1 MLQAV
6 VMAGGR
12 GQRLQ
17 PLTLGR
23 PKPLVPLFGRPL
35 LGYLV
40 QHLRERGVDEVFVTA
55 GHLGEQIA
63 AYVGSL
69 PAEFR
74 VRCRIES
81 CPRGTAGAVADL
93 LPQLRSPFLVVSGDA
108 VLDLDVAGLC
118 AAHERGGN
126 VATIC
131 LAPPSERLRFG
142 TVALTGAR
150 VQGFVEKP
158 PLAEIVPGMS
168 INTGCYLVDRTALEA
183 IAGRGAGRAVD
194 FALDVFPDLLGR
206 GAPVGAAAAARY
218 WRDIGTLEAYREA
231 HFDGLAGRLPWTL
244 PEPEIEGNVEIG
256 SGARVEGAVHI
267 GRGARLGAGTRVI
280 GPAVVGAGCQV
291 GRGAQVTRSVLL
303 EGCRVGARAV
313 VTDSV
318 VDAGAWVAPG
328 AHAVGAGLA
337 GRAGRSRAGMRLVP
351 AGRGRAAADRMR
363 VAQGDGARTTIGAGT
378 TQGDVTL
385 PEGNES
391 AVAAA
396 PAQ

>member
-1 MLQAV
+1 M
-6 VMAGGR
+6 
-12 GQRLQ
+12 Q
-17 PLTLGR
+17 PLTMGR

-40 QHLRERGVDEVFVTA
+40 RHLRERGVGEIFVTA

-63 AYVGSL
+63 TYVGSL
-69 PAEFR
+69 PAEFC

-93 LPQLRSPFLVVSGDA
+93 LPRLRSTFLVVSGDA
-108 VLDLDVAGLC
+108 VLDIDVEALS

-142 TVALTGAR
+142 TVALAGAR

-158 PLAEIVPGMS
+158 PLAAVVPGMS
-168 INTGCYLVDRTALEA
+168 INTGCYLVDRRALERV
-183 IAGRGAGRAVD
+183 AGPGAAGSVD
-194 FALDVFPDLLGR
+194 FALDVFPDLLAR
-206 GAPVGAAAAARY
+206 GAPLGAVAAARY

-231 HFDGLAGRLPWTL
+231 HFDGLAGRLPWAL
-244 PEPEIEGNVEIG
+244 PETEGDVQLGN
-256 SGARVEGAVHI
+256 GARLEGTVHA
-267 GRGARLGAGTRVI
+267 GRGARVAVGARVVGPAVLGAGCHI
-280 GPAVVGAGCQV
+280 E
-291 GRGAQVTRSVLL
+291 RGAQVTRSVLL
-303 EGCRVGARAV
+303 DGCRVGARAV

-318 VDAGAWVAPG
+318 VDAGASVAPG
-328 AHAVGAGLA
+328 AHVVGAGLGGRT
-337 GRAGRSRAGMRLVP
+337 GRARVRVRRLWPTAREVG
-351 AGRGRAAADRMR
+351 AVTGTMGAAA
-363 VAQGDGARTTIGAGT
+363 
-378 TQGDVTL
+378 TQGDVAL
-385 PEGNES
+385 PEGHES